1 MQGIIIISYSVCQRR
16 DGLEDHSLHLAL
28 REPLWTALPE
38 PEDLLRAGQVAAVNH
53 IVRLLRVQYPELEA
67 VLVLRAVS
75 QPVHNQVQSPCLSLP
90 TSITLLWP
98 NFLQFSPYRVGVLA
112 YENEVNLDCMAVRPQ
127 FLVLLHD
134 FLVLGGEIKALE
146 GV

>member
-1 MQGIIIISYSVCQRR
+1 
-16 DGLEDHSLHLAL
+16 
-28 REPLWTALPE
+28 
-38 PEDLLRAGQVAAVNH
+38 
-53 IVRLLRVQYPELEA
+53 

-75 QPVHNQVQSPCLSLP
+75 QPVHKQVQSPCLSLP

-98 NFLQFSPYRVGVLA
+98 NFLQFSPYPVGVLA